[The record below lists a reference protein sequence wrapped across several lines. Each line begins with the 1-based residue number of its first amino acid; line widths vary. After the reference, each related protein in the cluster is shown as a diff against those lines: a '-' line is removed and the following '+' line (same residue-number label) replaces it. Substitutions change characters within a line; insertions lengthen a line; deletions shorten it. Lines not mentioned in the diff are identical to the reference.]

1 MLSVASLELNVI
13 NIYKSSSTISLTLFM
28 DDLRSIFDDK
38 KETLIVGDF
47 NICFRKENNHQIIK
61 LLKSM
66 KFDQKTKSATHV
78 QGRCIDHVYHYLPNP
93 DENTTT
99 VKVLQFGQFF
109 TDHDMLL
116 VAIP

>member
-1 MLSVASLELNVI
+1 
-13 NIYKSSSTISLTLFM
+13 M
-28 DDLRSIFDDK
+28 DDLRGIFDDK

-78 QGRCIDHVYHYLPNP
+78 QGRCIDHVYHYIPNP

-109 TDHDMLL
+109 TDHDMLF